1 MAFDN
6 TQPTNT
12 TKIRNLGV
20 VIRPNWVAIE
30 TADST
35 FKPQALNFKD
45 RTVAGLPVNPTA
57 LSDTFISFCKESAAG
72 NSEFWG
78 IDESSRVIQFSEVGR
93 IGGPSQSFHLNTFRF
108 DSRVQDY
115 SINNVVHAYGRFSSN
130 GATIVANN
138 CSIVRNSTG
147 RYTVTL
153 SIAATNSL
161 IVPVATCFDEG
172 DARIVKVAVTSSS
185 VFTIHVVNESG
196 SSRDCGVFFHVVGG
210 F

>member
-1 MAFDN
+1 MAWDN

-30 TADST
+30 TADTT
-35 FKPQALNFKD
+35 FRPQALNFKD

-57 LSDTFISFCKESAAG
+57 LADAFINFCKESATG
-72 NSEFWG
+72 NSEFFG
-78 IDESSRVIQFSEVGR
+78 IDENSNVIQFSEVGR
-93 IGGPSQSFHLNTFRF
+93 IGGPNQNFHLNTYRF
-108 DSRVQDY
+108 NSRGQDY
-115 SINNVVHAYGRFSSN
+115 SINNIIHAYGRFASN
-130 GATIVANN
+130 GATVVSNN

-153 SIAATNSL
+153 NVAATNAL
-161 IVPVATCFDEG
+161 YVPIATCLDEG
-172 DARIVKVAVTSSS
+172 NARIAKVAVTNSS

-196 SSRDCGVFFHVVGG
+196 DNRDCGVFFHVCGG